1 MKKRIF
7 ISIHYMEIGGA
18 EISLMGLLDSIDYSK
33 YDVDLF
39 IYKHKGEL
47 MEYIPKEVNILPEEK
62 AYANLENPIRKAL
75 INGRFRLVAARLKA
89 KIDFKSYCRNHPD
102 MFDDFAVH
110 QITAKRTTPVLPSLE
125 KYGEYDLA
133 ISFLQPHNIVLEKVK
148 AKKKICWIHTDYT
161 VVSVDPE
168 MELPVWRRFDRI
180 ISISDAVTETFLKVF
195 PSLSDKITV
204 MQNILPQ
211 SFVDRRSLL
220 IPQETIRKEMP
231 VEDGVVNI
239 LSIGRYSIQKNF
251 DNVPQICRYI
261 LDSGCR
267 VRWYI
272 MGWGSEEGVIRANI
286 EKYGVA
292 SNVILLGKKQNP
304 YPYIK
309 ACDWYVQPSRY
320 EGAAVTV
327 REAQMLHRPI
337 IITNYP
343 TAASQVK
350 DGLDGKIVPL
360 ENKKCAEGIVAAVN
374 DANLKNNI
382 ISYLSAHRYG
392 NEDEIK
398 VLEKLLEG

>member
-18 EISLMGLLDSIDYSK
+18 EISLMGLLDSIDYSR

-39 IYKHKGEL
+39 VYKHKGEL
-47 MEYIPKEVNILPEEK
+47 MEYIPKEVNILPEESS
-62 AYANLENPIRKAL
+62 YANLENSISEAL
-75 INGRFRLVAARLKA
+75 LNGRLRLVAARLRA
-89 KIDFKSYCRNHPD
+89 KMEFKSYCRRNPNL
-102 MFDDFAVH
+102 FDDFASH
-110 QITAKRTTPVLPSLE
+110 QIAARRTTPVLPSLE

-148 AKKKICWIHTDYT
+148 AKKKIAWIHTDYT

-168 MELPVWRRFDRI
+168 MELPVWSRYDRI
-180 ISISDAVTETFLKVF
+180 MSISDAVTETFLKVF

-204 MQNILPQ
+204 MRNILPQ

-220 IPQETIRKEMP
+220 VPQEEIRKEMP
-231 VEDGVVNI
+231 AEEGVVNI

-251 DNVPQICRYI
+251 DNVPQICRFI

-267 VRWYI
+267 IRWYI
-272 MGWGSEEGVIRANI
+272 MGWGAEEDVIKANI
-286 EKYGVA
+286 EKCGVA
-292 SNVILLGKKQNP
+292 SSVILLGKKQNP

-327 REAQMLHRPI
+327 REAQMLRRPV
-337 IITNYP
+337 IITDYP
-343 TAASQVK
+343 TASSQVE
-350 DGLDGKIVPL
+350 DGLDGRIVPL
-360 ENKKCAEGIVAAVN
+360 ENRKCAEGIVAAIK
-374 DANLKNNI
+374 DENLKNSI
-382 ISYLSAHRYG
+382 IAYLSAHRYG
-392 NEDEIK
+392 NEGEIK
-398 VLEKLLEG
+398 VLEELIEG